1 MYMAGSPKTTHYR
14 SNGFLMPQE
23 LVDIMIEEQ
32 DETLADAEEEPDF
45 DDTDFVD
52 EYYPG
57 CEERCLTK
65 L

>member
-1 MYMAGSPKTTHYR
+1 
-14 SNGFLMPQE
+14 MPQE
-23 LVDIMIEEQ
+23 LVDMMIEEQ

-65 L
+65 LSTKCFTDI